1 MKAIGALFLLCLG
14 LVGCGYQPLYGDRAN
29 AVTSEDLALV
39 YIAPVPDR
47 NGQQLRNFLLEE
59 LNSSGQPSRPIYTLT
74 IGLNVASTGVSLSRD
89 STTSRTS
96 ITATA
101 KYSLS
106 ETASGKSLFSGTSR
120 GTDAYDVLI
129 SDYGTLVSQDDA
141 VKRALRE
148 VSSDIRTQVA
158 VYFRGRK
165 EKERPAR

>member
-1 MKAIGALFLLCLG
+1 MKGIGAILALCFV

-29 AVTSEDLALV
+29 AVTSEDLALI

-59 LNSSGQPSRPIYTLT
+59 LNASGQPSRPIYTLT
-74 IGLNVASTGVSLSRD
+74 IGLNVVSTGVSLSRD

-101 KYSLS
+101 KYSLT
-106 ETASGKSLFSGTSR
+106 ETGSGKSLFSSTSR
-120 GTDAYDVLI
+120 GTDAYDILI

-141 VKRALRE
+141 IKRALRE
-148 VSSDIRTQVA
+148 VSSDMRTQVA

-165 EKERPAR
+165 EKERSAR

>member
-1 MKAIGALFLLCLG
+1 MRAIGAILALCFV

-39 YIAPVPDR
+39 YIAPVSDR
-47 NGQQLRNFLLEE
+47 SGQQLRNFLLEE
-59 LNSSGQPSRPIYTLT
+59 LNANGQPSRPIYTLT
-74 IGLNVASTGVSLSRD
+74 IGLSVVSTGVSLSRD
-89 STTSRTS
+89 NTTSRTS

-106 ETASGKSLFSGTSR
+106 ETASGKVLFSSTSR
-120 GTDAYDVLI
+120 GTDAYDVLV

-141 VKRALRE
+141 TKRALRE
-148 VSSDIRTQVA
+148 VSSDMRTQIA

-165 EKERPAR
+165 EKERSAR